1 MSDVIYD
8 CYWEGPFSLDEVQ
21 DKIASRNNGR
31 CLYQIYGDHPCYG
44 NDVLLYIGRTT
55 QGIDKRLEQHNNRFA
70 SQCEEVKIFIASCSV
85 FTTWKEWKN
94 RKRYELIDSE
104 TLNAIES
111 LLIYAHQPAYNSTG
125 ICQPNFSKRNFRI
138 FNTYRRKALMPEI
151 STLFYRDDVHTVECD
166 NLPEV
171 Q

>member
-21 DKIASRNNGR
+21 DKIVSRNNGH

-44 NDVLLYIGRTT
+44 NDVLLYIGQTRK
-55 QGIDKRLEQHNNRFA
+55 GIDQRFKQHNRRFSA
-70 SQCEEVKIFIASCSV
+70 QCNKVTVFIASCGE
-85 FTTWKEWKN
+85 FTTWKNWHGTEA
-94 RKRYELIDSE
+94 YTLPAVDELD
-104 TLNAIES
+104 AIEA
-111 LLIYAHQPAYNSTG
+111 LLIYAHQPAYNSREK
-125 ICQPNFSKRNFRI
+125 CQPIFSGHDFRI

-151 STLFYRDDVHTVECD
+151 STLFYRDDVNSVECD
-166 NLPEV
+166 NLPKV